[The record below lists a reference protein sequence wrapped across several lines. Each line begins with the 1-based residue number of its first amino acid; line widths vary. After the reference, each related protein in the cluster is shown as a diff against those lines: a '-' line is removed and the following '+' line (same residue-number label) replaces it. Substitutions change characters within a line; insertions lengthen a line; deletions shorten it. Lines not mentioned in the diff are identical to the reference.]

1 MKDCSAMKTWLING
15 LLCLWL
21 LASFSLPA
29 QDAGLDGGFGIE
41 LEAGA
46 GATELKTT
54 AAVAGGKLQVTY
66 AIPAGYHM
74 VKQEEFVTFSI
85 VTPGYRLGRIAY
97 PAGHRNAAAN
107 DEEYTG
113 TVTLPASLERTIA
126 ADQAAKTL
134 EIKVAWQ
141 ICDATGTCLPPADT
155 TLKIAIDPATIPEA
169 ASPPAAGPGPVRPA
183 ASPPAAAGGQLPLWV
198 LLAFAFLGGLIL
210 NAMPCVLPV
219 LSIKALSLVE
229 SSKKDP
235 REVLKGAL
243 AYTAGILACFAVLAG
258 LVIALKLAGKEVGW
272 GFQFQDWRFVLGLTV
287 LVWLF
292 ALSLFEVFTIT
303 LPGMNAANN
312 ASLREGHLGS
322 FISGMVAVLLA
333 TPCTAPMLGTALGFA
348 FAQSP
353 VAIAGFF
360 LLIGLGLASPFL
372 LLGCFPAAL
381 KLIPRPGN
389 WMIIFR
395 EAMAFLLAG
404 TVIYLLDILYHQ
416 IGNGLF
422 GVLWYLLGA
431 TIAAWLYGKFANEAC
446 PAGRRWLFSGL
457 AAIILLAPLP
467 RVIANGNAAISQE
480 QAGNL
485 DPESGFLRFSPEL
498 VEQELAAKRPVF
510 IDFGARWCATC
521 RANEA
526 TVVYTET
533 IRNAFK
539 QHGVTAIRADYT
551 NQNPVIT
558 EWLKRYHRAGVPLYL
573 LFRPGE
579 AQPHVFPELL
589 TKDMV
594 LAELAKLKR

>member
-1 MKDCSAMKTWLING
+1 MKTWLIKFS
-15 LLCLWL
+15 LCL
-21 LASFSLPA
+21 LALGAFTLPA
-29 QDAGLDGGFGIE
+29 QETGAGPGFGME
-41 LEAGA
+41 QPGGLEDA
-46 GATELKTT
+46 EVKVM
-54 AAVAGGKLQVTY
+54 AAIANGNLQVTY
-66 AIPAGYHM
+66 VIPAGHHM

-85 VTPGYRLGRIAY
+85 ITPSYRRGKIVY
-97 PAGHRNAAAN
+97 PAGHKNTATG

-113 TVTLPASLERTIA
+113 TVVLSAPLEQTA
-126 ADQAAKTL
+126 AAAAKEL
-134 EIKVAWQ
+134 EIKIDWQ
-141 ICDATGTCLPPADT
+141 ICDNAGNCLPPASA
-155 TLKIAIDPATIPEA
+155 TLKVAIDPAA
-169 ASPPAAGPGPVRPA
+169 V
-183 ASPPAAAGGQLPLWV
+183 PAAAAEVATAMVQTVPATGGSLPLW
-198 LLAFAFLGGLIL
+198 LLLVFAFLGGLIL

-243 AYTAGILACFAVLAG
+243 AYTAGILVCFTLLAG
-258 LVIALKLAGKEVGW
+258 IVISLKLAGKEVGW

-322 FISGMVAVLLA
+322 FLSGMVAVLLA

-348 FAQSP
+348 FAQP
-353 VAIAGFF
+353 PAAIAGFF

-372 LLGCFPAAL
+372 VLGFFPAAL

-404 TVIYLLDILYHQ
+404 TVIYLLDILSHQ
-416 IGNGLF
+416 IGSGLF
-422 GVLWYLLGA
+422 AVLWYLLGA
-431 TIAAWLYGKFANEAC
+431 AIAAWLYGKFANEAC
-446 PAGRRWLFSGL
+446 PAGRRWLFSAL
-457 AAIILLAPLP
+457 ALALLLAPLP
-467 RVIANGNAAISQE
+467 RVIAAGNAAMNQE
-480 QAGNL
+480 SNDGV
-485 DPESGFLRFSPEL
+485 DPESGFLRFSPKL
-498 VEQELAAKRPVF
+498 VEQELAAKHPVF

-526 TVVYTET
+526 AVVYTGT
-533 IRNAFK
+533 IRDAFK
-539 QHGVTAIRADYT
+539 KHGVTAIRADYT
-551 NQNPVIT
+551 NQNPIIT
-558 EWLKRYHRAGVPLYL
+558 QWLKRYNRAGVPLYL

-579 AQPHVFPELL
+579 AKPHVFPELL
-589 TKDMV
+589 TKEMV
-594 LAELAKLKR
+594 LAELAKIKP